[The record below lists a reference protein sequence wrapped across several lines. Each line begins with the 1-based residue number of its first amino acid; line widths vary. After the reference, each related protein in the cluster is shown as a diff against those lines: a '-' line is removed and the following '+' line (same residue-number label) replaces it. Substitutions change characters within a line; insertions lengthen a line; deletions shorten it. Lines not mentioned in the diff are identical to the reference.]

1 MTQCRFFMQ
10 SGVLTGFELKGH
22 TGANHSGEDIV
33 CAAVSS
39 AAYMTANTLTE
50 MYGFSEDAVTVKD
63 GFLRVALAPDGAK
76 RCRELLEGFRLHLI
90 ELQKQYPQNIQVKLV
105 NITEV

>member
-1 MTQCRFFMQ
+1 MTQCQFTSQ
-10 SGVLTGFELKGH
+10 GGVLTGFELKGH
-22 TGANHSGEDIV
+22 AGADRSGKDIV

-50 MYGFSEDAVTVKD
+50 IYGFSENAVTTGD
-63 GFLRVALAPDGAK
+63 GMLRVSLEPDDAK
-76 RCRELLEGFRLHLI
+76 RCRELMEGFRLHVI
-90 ELQKQYPQNIQVKLV
+90 ELQKQYPKNIQVNTV